1 VPPIHVPQQPQ
12 NPRPASPRPSRLQ
25 RPVLAPRVVACALLL
40 AALVAGPCGQLARAD
55 GAAAGMPAAGDALGE
70 VLAAVA
76 ARPHARASFVEHQYL
91 KILKRPLESHGELLF
106 APPDRLEKRTL
117 APRPESLRVEAGQLT
132 LERGKRHM
140 SVALASYPQL
150 APLVEGI
157 RATLAG
163 DRATLER
170 LFVVGFTPGSA
181 TGGGASGNEWSLA
194 LQPRDAQLAR
204 LVRELRIGG
213 RGNDVLRVET
223 LRGDGD
229 RSVMDV
235 TPLGPQ

>member
-1 VPPIHVPQQPQ
+1 VRTLSWSGPLF
-12 NPRPASPRPSRLQ
+12 AL
-25 RPVLAPRVVACALLL
+25 LCAL
-40 AALVAGPCGQLARAD
+40 AGPAARAD
-55 GAAAGMPAAGDALGE
+55 EATARDALGE
-70 VLAAVA
+70 LLAAVA
-76 ARPHARASFVEHQYL
+76 ARPHAHASFVEHHYL
-91 KILKRPLESHGELLF
+91 GILRRPLESRGELLF
-106 APPDRLEKRTL
+106 VPPDRLEKRTL

-170 LFVVGFTPGSA
+170 LFVVGYTPGNGTSR
-181 TGGGASGNEWSLA
+181 SEWSLA

-213 RGNDVLRVET
+213 HGSDVLRVET

-229 RSVMDV
+229 RTVMDI
-235 TPLGPQ
+235 TPLDPG

>member
-1 VPPIHVPQQPQ
+1 VPQEPQ
-12 NPRPASPRPSRLQ
+12 NPCPGDHRQTRVPRAAAVRTLSWSGPLFA
-25 RPVLAPRVVACALLL
+25 LLCAL
-40 AALVAGPCGQLARAD
+40 AGPAARAD
-55 GAAAGMPAAGDALGE
+55 EATARDALGE
-70 VLAAVA
+70 LLAAVA
-76 ARPHARASFVEHQYL
+76 ARPHAHASFVEHHYL
-91 KILKRPLESHGELLF
+91 GILRRPLESRGELLF
-106 APPDRLEKRTL
+106 VPPDRLEKRTL

-170 LFVVGFTPGSA
+170 LFVVGYTPGNGTSR
-181 TGGGASGNEWSLA
+181 SEWSLA

-213 RGNDVLRVET
+213 HGSDVLRVET

-229 RSVMDV
+229 RTVMDI
-235 TPLGPQ
+235 TPLDPG

>member
-1 VPPIHVPQQPQ
+1 M
-12 NPRPASPRPSRLQ
+12 PRPPRLQ
-25 RPVLAPRVVACALLL
+25 RRIALAVLLAVALGLPMAGLADPAGAQESPAAPATSPVVA
-40 AALVAGPCGQLARAD
+40 
-55 GAAAGMPAAGDALGE
+55 PAPAIDELGR
-70 VLAAVA
+70 VLAAVG
-76 ARPHARASFVEHQYL
+76 ARPHSRASFVERQYL
-91 KILKRPLESHGELLF
+91 KILKRPLESHGELVF
-106 APPDRLEKRTL
+106 TPPDRLEKRTL
-117 APRPESLRVEAGQLT
+117 APRPESLEVEGGQLT

-170 LFVVGFTPGSA
+170 LFVVGFMPGA
-181 TGGGASGNEWSLA
+181 GWSLT

-204 LVRELRIGG
+204 IVRELRIGG
-213 RGNDVLRVET
+213 RGSDVLRVET

-235 TPLGPQ
+235 TPLDPP